1 MITKQLDQV
10 QRTGADFYETPSTVI
25 KWVIPEL
32 NKDFIYYDP
41 CVGRGQI
48 PKILNAHGI
57 DTIGTDLRENT
68 HNNIYG
74 TGGIDFLNS
83 DYVDYSMIDGFIMNP
98 PFLLSVEFVNKCLEL
113 SKLHNK
119 NFDIWVFEK
128 LSFWASKRRKELMN
142 NNCSSINVCSRRP
155 SMYKADE
162 FTSVDE
168 EYIEKPMGGT
178 VDFAWFKFNL
188 QPETRTFKSLG

>member
-1 MITKQLDQV
+1 
-10 QRTGADFYETPSTVI
+10 
-25 KWVIPEL
+25 
-32 NKDFIYYDP
+32 
-41 CVGRGQI
+41 
-48 PKILNAHGI
+48 
-57 DTIGTDLRENT
+57 
-68 HNNIYG
+68 
-74 TGGIDFLNS
+74 
-83 DYVDYSMIDGFIMNP
+83 MNP

-128 LSFWASKRRKELMN
+128 LSFWASKKRKELMN

-188 QPETRTFKSLG
+188 NPETRTFKSLG